1 MKKPENPQPN
11 SQAASQPTG
20 TGGPEPRPAPGH
32 EAESR
37 PLSRRGFVTHA
48 AAAGAGGLLAN
59 VAGGGRSPLHAE
71 AASQGEGG
79 SRGSAESTV
88 AESGAS
94 AIPKRPFGKT
104 GSEISIVGFGAGS
117 RFYGSTPDDETG
129 AQLIRDAI
137 DRGIEFVETGANY
150 GGAEGISERRI
161 GLAMKT
167 HRDRVFLETKVDERD
182 YDGAMREMERSMVRM
197 QTDRL
202 DLVLHHFLPSVE
214 SVAEVAEPNGAEKA
228 IRKMM
233 DEGVVRHRGLSTHTP
248 EVARAGLERLDPE
261 AIQLP
266 INAVRVPDFEADVIP
281 AAVEGGVAVI
291 AMKTCGNG
299 YFFPA
304 NATAPDR
311 IDRYGPPEGTWDRW
325 DLPTWTD
332 YIHYVLSLPIATATI
347 GIDSYFTLEG
357 ITAAASIFQPLAAER
372 MASIHD
378 RAQVFSTTGYWI
390 PRNG

>member
-1 MKKPENPQPN
+1 MKKPRNGNQ
-11 SQAASQPTG
+11 
-20 TGGPEPRPAPGH
+20 
-32 EAESR
+32 ESR
-37 PLSRRGFVTHA
+37 PATEVDPQAQDPSRAGSPTRSLSRRGFVTHA

-59 VAGGGRSPLHAE
+59 VASGPREPLHAE
-71 AASQGEGG
+71 TAVPGRGGGPGDEESHGPLSQPL
-79 SRGSAESTV
+79 T
-88 AESGAS
+88 
-94 AIPKRPFGKT
+94 IPKRFFGRT

-137 DRGIEFVETGANY
+137 DRGVEFVETGANY

-161 GLAMKT
+161 GLAMTT
-167 HRDRVFLETKVDERD
+167 HRDKVFLETKVDERD
-182 YDGAMREMERSMVRM
+182 YDGAMREMERSMDRM
-197 QTDRL
+197 QTDHL

-214 SVAEVAEPNGAEKA
+214 SVAEVAGPNGAEKA

-266 INAVRVPDFEADVIP
+266 INAVRVPDFEAEVIP
-281 AAVEGGVAVI
+281 AAAEAGVAVI

-304 NATAPDR
+304 NATTPDR
-311 IDRYGPPEGTWDRW
+311 IERYGPPEGAWDRW

-332 YIHYVLSLPIATATI
+332 YIHYVLSLPITTATI

-357 ITAAASIFQPLAAER
+357 VTTAASTFRPLAPER
-372 MASIHD
+372 MASIHQ

-390 PRNG
+390 PRRG